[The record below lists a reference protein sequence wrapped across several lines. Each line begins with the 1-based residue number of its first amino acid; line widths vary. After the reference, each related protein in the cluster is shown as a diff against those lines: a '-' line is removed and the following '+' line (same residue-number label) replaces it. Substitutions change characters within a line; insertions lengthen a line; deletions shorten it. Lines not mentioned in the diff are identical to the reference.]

1 MANWL
6 DPAST
11 LGIMAVAV
19 ALLMIGGH
27 FDLSA
32 GVMTGTTALTVGIVA
47 VEFRQNIWVAI
58 GVALLVALL
67 VGFFNGWLVTR
78 TGLPSFIITLGTFLM
93 LQGLNL
99 GLTKLFT
106 NTVTVG
112 GIDDVP
118 GLRRR
123 RVDLRLP
130 LNIAGTEFR
139 VAILWWLLFTAL
151 ATWVLLRTRFGNWVF
166 ATGGDEVAARNVG
179 VPARRTTIALFMTTS
194 VAAWFVGTTLAVR
207 LTSVQANT
215 GIGQELIYIV
225 AAVIGGCLLT
235 GGFGSAIGA
244 SLGALIFGMTQLG
257 IPYLR
262 LGLRL
267 VLLLPRRDAAA
278 RRPGQPAGP
287 PLRRGGPAMSGATAR
302 CWSCA
307 TSARTTAPSIALD
320 GITTT
325 VRAGEVTCVLG
336 DNGAGKSTLIKILS
350 GVHQPDARR
359 GAAGR
364 RSRSRSAPP
373 ARRWTPASRPS
384 TRTSR

>member
-1 MANWL
+1 MLVKPELGALVGAIAVFAFFAVQSETFRSTRGIANWL

-32 GVMTGTTALTVGIVA
+32 GVLVGTTALTVGIVA
-47 VEFRQNIWVAI
+47 TEFGQNLWVAI
-58 GVALLVALL
+58 GVSLVLALLI
-67 VGFFNGWLVTR
+67 GFVNGWLVTR

-106 NTVTVG
+106 STVTVT

-118 GLRRR
+118 GYAAAEWVFAS
-123 RVDLRLP
+123 RVEILGAEVR
-130 LNIAGTEFR
+130 IA
-139 VAILWWLLFTAL
+139 VLWWLLFTAL

-166 ATGGDEVAARNVG
+166 ATGGDDAAARNVG
-179 VPARRTTIALFMTTS
+179 VPARRTSIVLFMTTAG
-194 VAAWFVGTTLAVR
+194 AAWFVGTTLAVR

-262 LGLRL
+262 WDADWFYFFLGAMLLLAVLGNRL
-267 VLLLPRRDAAA
+267 VRRYAEAA
-278 RRPGQPAGP
+278 RR
-287 PLRRGGPAMSGATAR
+287 
-302 CWSCA
+302 
-307 TSARTTAPSIALD
+307 
-320 GITTT
+320 
-325 VRAGEVTCVLG
+325 
-336 DNGAGKSTLIKILS
+336 
-350 GVHQPDARR
+350 
-359 GAAGR
+359 
-364 RSRSRSAPP
+364 
-373 ARRWTPASRPS
+373 
-384 TRTSR
+384 

>member
-1 MANWL
+1 VSGPLRRLLVTPELGALIGAVVVFAFFAVQSPVFRSARGIANWM

-47 VEFRQNIWVAI
+47 VEFRQNLWVAI
-58 GVALLVALL
+58 GVALVVALA

-106 NTVTVG
+106 DTVTVA

-118 GLRRR
+118 GFGTAEW
-123 RVDLRLP
+123 VFASRLS
-130 LNIAGTEFR
+130 IFGTEFR
-139 VAILWWLLFTAL
+139 VAILWWVLFTAL

-179 VPARRTTIALFMTTS
+179 VPARRTTITLFMTTAT
-194 VAAWFVGTTLAVR
+194 AAWFVGTTLAVR

-215 GIGQELIYIV
+215 GIGLELTYIV

-244 SLGALIFGMTQLG
+244 SLGALIFGMTLLG
-257 IPYLR
+257 IPYLGWDADWFYFF
-262 LGLRL
+262 LGAMLLLAVLANRL
-267 VLLLPRRDAAA
+267 VRRYAEAA
-278 RRPGQPAGP
+278 RR
-287 PLRRGGPAMSGATAR
+287 
-302 CWSCA
+302 
-307 TSARTTAPSIALD
+307 
-320 GITTT
+320 
-325 VRAGEVTCVLG
+325 
-336 DNGAGKSTLIKILS
+336 
-350 GVHQPDARR
+350 
-359 GAAGR
+359 
-364 RSRSRSAPP
+364 
-373 ARRWTPASRPS
+373 
-384 TRTSR
+384 

>member
-1 MANWL
+1 VKPELGALIGAVVVFAFFAVQSPVFRSMRGIANWM

-47 VEFRQNIWVAI
+47 VQFRQNLWVAI
-58 GVALLVALL
+58 AVALLVALA
-67 VGFFNGWLVTR
+67 VGFVNGWLVTR

-106 NTVTVG
+106 DTVTVG

-118 GLRRR
+118 GYAAAEWVFASRLR
-123 RVDLRLP
+123 
-130 LNIAGTEFR
+130 IAGTEFR
-139 VAILWWLLFTAL
+139 IAILWWVLITAL

-179 VPARRTTIALFMTTS
+179 VPARRTTIALFMTTAT
-194 VAAWFVGTTLAVR
+194 AAWFVGTTLAVR

-215 GIGQELIYIV
+215 GIGQELTYIV

-235 GGFGSAIGA
+235 GGFGSAVGA

-257 IPYLR
+257 IPYLGWDADWFYFF
-262 LGLRL
+262 LGAMLLLAVLANRL
-267 VLLLPRRDAAA
+267 VRRYAEAA
-278 RRPGQPAGP
+278 RR
-287 PLRRGGPAMSGATAR
+287 
-302 CWSCA
+302 
-307 TSARTTAPSIALD
+307 
-320 GITTT
+320 
-325 VRAGEVTCVLG
+325 
-336 DNGAGKSTLIKILS
+336 
-350 GVHQPDARR
+350 
-359 GAAGR
+359 
-364 RSRSRSAPP
+364 
-373 ARRWTPASRPS
+373 
-384 TRTSR
+384 

>member
-1 MANWL
+1 VQSPVFRSARGVANWL

-32 GVMTGTTALTVGIVA
+32 GVMTATTALTVGIVA
-47 VEFRQNIWVAI
+47 VEFRTSIWVGIA
-58 GVALLVALL
+58 VALVVALAL
-67 VGFFNGWLVTR
+67 GFFNGWLVVR

-106 NTVTVG
+106 GTVTVG
-112 GIDDVP
+112 GIDEVP
-118 GLRRR
+118 GYAAAEWVFAS
-123 RVDLRLP
+123 RVS
-130 LNIAGTEFR
+130 IAGAEFR
-139 VAILWWLLFTAL
+139 VAILWWLLFTAV
-151 ATWVLLRTRFGNWVF
+151 AAWVLLRTRFGNWVF

-179 VPARRTTIALFMTTS
+179 VPARRTTITLFMTTS

-262 LGLRL
+262 WDADWFYFFLGAMLLLAVLANRL
-267 VLLLPRRDAAA
+267 VRRYAEAA
-278 RRPGQPAGP
+278 RR
-287 PLRRGGPAMSGATAR
+287 
-302 CWSCA
+302 
-307 TSARTTAPSIALD
+307 
-320 GITTT
+320 
-325 VRAGEVTCVLG
+325 
-336 DNGAGKSTLIKILS
+336 
-350 GVHQPDARR
+350 
-359 GAAGR
+359 
-364 RSRSRSAPP
+364 
-373 ARRWTPASRPS
+373 
-384 TRTSR
+384 

>member
-1 MANWL
+1 
-6 DPAST
+6 
-11 LGIMAVAV
+11 VA
-19 ALLMIGGH
+19 
-27 FDLSA
+27 
-32 GVMTGTTALTVGIVA
+32 IVA

-58 GVALLVALL
+58 GVALVVALAI
-67 VGFFNGWLVTR
+67 GFFNGWLVTR
-78 TGLPSFIITLGTFLM
+78 TGLPSFTITLGTFLM

-112 GIDDVP
+112 GVDEVP
-118 GLRRR
+118 AYAAAEWVFASR
-123 RVDLRLP
+123 

-139 VAILWWLLFTAL
+139 IAILWWLLFTAL
-151 ATWVLLRTRFGNWVF
+151 ATYVLLRTRFGNWVF

-179 VPARRTTIALFMTTS
+179 VPARRTTITLFMTTAA
-194 VAAWFVGTTLAVR
+194 AAWFVGVTLAVR

-262 LGLRL
+262 WDSDWFYFFLGAMLLLAVLANRL
-267 VLLLPRRDAAA
+267 VRRYADD
-278 RRPGQPAGP
+278 
-287 PLRRGGPAMSGATAR
+287 RRGG
-302 CWSCA
+302 W
-307 TSARTTAPSIALD
+307 
-320 GITTT
+320 
-325 VRAGEVTCVLG
+325 
-336 DNGAGKSTLIKILS
+336 GKRSHDCS
-350 GVHQPDARR
+350 PP

-364 RSRSRSAPP
+364 RQGLRNGDRPRRHHHDRSR
-373 ARRWTPASRPS
+373 R
-384 TRTSR
+384 

>member
-1 MANWL
+1 VANWL

-32 GVMTGTTALTVGIVA
+32 GVMVGTTALTVAVVA
-47 VEFRQNIWVAI
+47 VEFRQNLWIAI
-58 GVALLVALL
+58 AVALLVALAI
-67 VGFFNGWLVTR
+67 GFLNGWLVTR

-112 GIDDVP
+112 GVDDVP
-118 GLRRR
+118 GYAAAEW
-123 RVDLRLP
+123 VFASRLS
-130 LNIAGTEFR
+130 IAGTEFR
-139 VAILWWLLFTAL
+139 VAILWWLLVTAL
-151 ATWVLLRTRFGNWVF
+151 ATWVLLRTPFGNWVF

-179 VPARRTTIALFMTTS
+179 VPATRTTITLFMTTAA
-194 VAAWFVGTTLAVR
+194 AAWFVGTTLAVR
-207 LTSVQANT
+207 LTSVQANS

-235 GGFGSAIGA
+235 GGFGSAVGA

-262 LGLRL
+262 WDADWFYFFLGAMLLLAVLANRL
-267 VLLLPRRDAAA
+267 VRRYAEAA
-278 RRPGQPAGP
+278 RR
-287 PLRRGGPAMSGATAR
+287 
-302 CWSCA
+302 
-307 TSARTTAPSIALD
+307 
-320 GITTT
+320 
-325 VRAGEVTCVLG
+325 
-336 DNGAGKSTLIKILS
+336 
-350 GVHQPDARR
+350 
-359 GAAGR
+359 
-364 RSRSRSAPP
+364 
-373 ARRWTPASRPS
+373 
-384 TRTSR
+384 

>member
-1 MANWL
+1 VFAFFAVQSPVFRSARGVANWL

-32 GVMTGTTALTVGIVA
+32 GVLTGTTALTVGIVA
-47 VEFRQNIWVAI
+47 VEFHQNLWVAI
-58 GVALLVALL
+58 AVALVIALL
-67 VGFFNGWLVTR
+67 IGFLNGWLVTR

-93 LQGLNL
+93 LEGLNV

-118 GLRRR
+118 GYAAAEWIFASKLA
-123 RVDLRLP
+123 V
-130 LNIAGTEFR
+130 AGTEFR
-139 VAILWWLLFTAL
+139 IAIFWWLLFTAL

-179 VPARRTTIALFMTTS
+179 VPARRTSIALFMTTAT
-194 VAAWFVGTTLAVR
+194 AAWFVGTTLAVR

-215 GIGQELIYIV
+215 GVGQELIYIV

-235 GGFGSAIGA
+235 GGFGSAVGA

-257 IPYLR
+257 IPYLHWDADWFYFF
-262 LGLRL
+262 LGAMLLLAVLANRL
-267 VLLLPRRDAAA
+267 VRRYAEAA
-278 RRPGQPAGP
+278 RR
-287 PLRRGGPAMSGATAR
+287 
-302 CWSCA
+302 
-307 TSARTTAPSIALD
+307 
-320 GITTT
+320 
-325 VRAGEVTCVLG
+325 
-336 DNGAGKSTLIKILS
+336 
-350 GVHQPDARR
+350 
-359 GAAGR
+359 
-364 RSRSRSAPP
+364 
-373 ARRWTPASRPS
+373 
-384 TRTSR
+384 

>member
-1 MANWL
+1 MQSPVFRSARGVANWL

-32 GVMTGTTALTVGIVA
+32 GVMTATTALTVGIVA
-47 VEFRQNIWVAI
+47 VEFRTSIWVGMAVALVLALAI
-58 GVALLVALL
+58 GFL
-67 VGFFNGWLVTR
+67 NGWLVVR

-106 NTVTVG
+106 GTVTVG
-112 GIDDVP
+112 GIDEVP
-118 GLRRR
+118 GYAAAEWVFASRMS
-123 RVDLRLP
+123 
-130 LNIAGTEFR
+130 IAGAEFR
-139 VAILWWLLFTAL
+139 VAILWWLLVTAL
-151 ATWVLLRTRFGNWVF
+151 ATWVLLRTPFGNWVF

-179 VPARRTTIALFMTTS
+179 VPARRTTITLFMTTS
-194 VAAWFVGTTLAVR
+194 AAAWFVGTTLAVR

-262 LGLRL
+262 WDADWFYFFLGAMLLLAVLANRL
-267 VLLLPRRDAAA
+267 VRRYAEAA
-278 RRPGQPAGP
+278 RR
-287 PLRRGGPAMSGATAR
+287 
-302 CWSCA
+302 
-307 TSARTTAPSIALD
+307 
-320 GITTT
+320 
-325 VRAGEVTCVLG
+325 
-336 DNGAGKSTLIKILS
+336 
-350 GVHQPDARR
+350 
-359 GAAGR
+359 
-364 RSRSRSAPP
+364 
-373 ARRWTPASRPS
+373 
-384 TRTSR
+384 

>member
-1 MANWL
+1 VTPELGALIGAVVVFLFFAVQSPVFRSARGVANWL

-32 GVMTGTTALTVGIVA
+32 GVMTATTALTVGIVA
-47 VEFRQNIWVAI
+47 VEFRTSIWVGIA
-58 GVALLVALL
+58 VALVVALAL
-67 VGFFNGWLVTR
+67 GFFNGWLVVR

-106 NTVTVG
+106 GTVTVG

-118 GLRRR
+118 GYDAAQW
-123 RVDLRLP
+123 VFASQV
-130 LNIAGTEFR
+130 NIAGAEFR

-179 VPARRTTIALFMTTS
+179 VPARRTTITLFMTTA

-215 GIGQELIYIV
+215 GIGQELTYIV

-262 LGLRL
+262 WDADWFYFFLGAMLLLAVLANRL
-267 VLLLPRRDAAA
+267 VRRYAEAA
-278 RRPGQPAGP
+278 RR
-287 PLRRGGPAMSGATAR
+287 
-302 CWSCA
+302 
-307 TSARTTAPSIALD
+307 
-320 GITTT
+320 
-325 VRAGEVTCVLG
+325 
-336 DNGAGKSTLIKILS
+336 
-350 GVHQPDARR
+350 
-359 GAAGR
+359 
-364 RSRSRSAPP
+364 
-373 ARRWTPASRPS
+373 
-384 TRTSR
+384 